1 MASSDG
7 IRFDDVSRVV
17 AALVLGGPFPAARPF
32 GSRLALRV
40 GEGRDFV
47 DDDVRSRVKI
57 VRLRRARA
65 LAPVDSVPDVDAKGW
80 ALACA
85 LNDLVQATNPDL
97 SSVFSRER
105 PQRVLRGVRETCAA
119 VAPPKTLRDA
129 LGRHATFGGALAL
142 VRVDTTVSWWTG
154 QARFRGESPPGRLL
168 AWPGLRRVEVQRGSV
183 ATSEMGDEIAGVDP
197 TEFLI
202 ALASWLACS
211 PLTDIATLGRRAP
224 AFRWSEGTL
233 ALVDSVL
240 GRRLAIRALCR
251 ATRARVADVLGDARK
266 ALALVDEDAV
276 RTASGFEQA
285 LLDSLDAGV
294 WASSRLPAGE

>member
-1 MASSDG
+1 
-7 IRFDDVSRVV
+7 
-17 AALVLGGPFPAARPF
+17 
-32 GSRLALRV
+32 
-40 GEGRDFV
+40 
-47 DDDVRSRVKI
+47 
-57 VRLRRARA
+57 
-65 LAPVDSVPDVDAKGW
+65 
-80 ALACA
+80 
-85 LNDLVQATNPDL
+85 
-97 SSVFSRER
+97 
-105 PQRVLRGVRETCAA
+105 
-119 VAPPKTLRDA
+119 
-129 LGRHATFGGALAL
+129 
-142 VRVDTTVSWWTG
+142 
-154 QARFRGESPPGRLL
+154 
-168 AWPGLRRVEVQRGSV
+168 
-183 ATSEMGDEIAGVDP
+183 MGDEIAGVDP